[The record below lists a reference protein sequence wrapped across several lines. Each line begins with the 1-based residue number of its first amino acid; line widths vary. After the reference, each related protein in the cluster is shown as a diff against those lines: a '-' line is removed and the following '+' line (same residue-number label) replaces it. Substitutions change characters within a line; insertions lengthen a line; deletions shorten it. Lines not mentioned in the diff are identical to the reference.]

1 MIQELKVKNFMSF
14 KEEVEL
20 SFEATKDKSFE
31 SYHVVEVAPGVRL
44 LRFMMV
50 MGANASG
57 KSNLLL
63 AIEFLRSFWFKRQQE
78 MDAPTGVQPFLLDAD
93 TPNECSEFELR
104 FWQKGKKYYY
114 KLKLN
119 RERVIEERLFYYKSV
134 QPTMLMTRNLDDSGQ
149 SVITINPAALK
160 VSNAA
165 LEEIQLK
172 CLRNMSFFAARNQVN
187 VSLPLI
193 DDASEWM
200 RGGILP
206 IIQPTTSMFDYAKR
220 KLHENNDLREYMK
233 DFVHLADFN
242 ITDVRS
248 NEIKH
253 TISDELLDAIL
264 NNPTISAAEKDRIRR
279 DKTIRRLDMEF
290 VHTVKNDRG
299 TEQYILPDTLQS
311 VGTRRTLGVETA
323 IFEAINQNAL
333 VVMDEFDS
341 SLHPKLLEF
350 CIQQFLLKNENNSQ
364 LLISTHYDQLLATID
379 DLIRKDEVWFT
390 EKKEDGSTNLY
401 SLADFKG
408 LGKLTPTRIRN
419 GYKNGVFGAIPN
431 L

>member
-1 MIQELKVKNFMSF
+1 MIQELKVKNFMSI

-20 SFEATKDKSFE
+20 SFEATKDKTFE
-31 SYHVVEVAPGVRL
+31 NYHVAEVASGVRL

-63 AIEFLRSFWFKRQQE
+63 AIEFLRSFWSNTQQ
-78 MDAPTGVQPFLLDAD
+78 DQNAPTGVVPFLLDTN

-104 FWQKGKKYYY
+104 FWQKGKKFCY
-114 KLKLN
+114 KLKLT
-119 RERVIEERLFYYKSV
+119 REWVLEERLYYYKSV
-134 QPTMLMTRNLDDSGQ
+134 QPTMLVSRSLDENGQ
-149 SVITINPAALK
+149 SVLTFNPAAVK

-165 LEEIQLK
+165 LEEMQLK

-187 VSLPLI
+187 ISLPI
-193 DDASEWM
+193 VDDACEWM
-200 RGGILP
+200 HGRILP
-206 IIQPTTSMFDYAKR
+206 IIQPTTEMFNYAKR
-220 KLHENNDLREYMK
+220 RLHENSDLRSYMI
-233 DFVHLADFN
+233 DFVRLADFN

-253 TISDELLDAIL
+253 AVNDELLEAVI
-264 NNPTISAAEKDRIRR
+264 NSPAISASEKNRIRR
-279 DKTIRRLDMEF
+279 DKTVRRLDMEF
-290 VHTVKNDRG
+290 VHTVKNERG
-299 TEQYILPDTLQS
+299 TERYILPDKLQS
-311 VGTRRTLGVETA
+311 EGTKRTLGVETA
-323 IFEAINQNAL
+323 IFEAITQNAL

-341 SLHPKLLEF
+341 SLHPKLIEF
-350 CIQQFLLKNENNSQ
+350 CIQEFLLKSSYGQ
-364 LLISTHYDQLLATID
+364 LLVSTHYDQLLATID

-390 EKKEDGSTNLY
+390 DKKEDGSTSLY

-408 LGKLTPTRIRN
+408 LGKLSPARIHN